1 VGDLRHRDDT
11 IDGGYKLEVT
21 RRGPLAVVREPM
33 VTYRV
38 GGGISAR
45 RGWRANREIDVA
57 TYMRELDWA
66 MLVNRAGEIAEL
78 RRSLRRVRGALRM
91 GGWLGV
97 RGALG
102 GAVVDRVARLLWPPV
117 GAR

>member
-1 VGDLRHRDDT
+1 
-11 IDGGYKLEVT
+11 
-21 RRGPLAVVREPM
+21 
-33 VTYRV
+33 
-38 GGGISAR
+38 
-45 RGWRANREIDVA
+45 
-57 TYMRELDWA
+57 MRELEWA

-91 GGWLGV
+91 GGWFGV